1 MRAKQQRLQAPHGKA
16 REAFFVMGCLME
28 RDLEKPRRTKM
39 KRLLTS
45 ESVTE
50 GHPDK
55 LCDLLAASI
64 LDECLK
70 GDPDCLLYTSN
81 TYECLKRKQEER

>member
-39 KRLLTS
+39 KRLFTS

-55 LCDLLAASI
+55 ICDQISDAV
-64 LDECLK
+64 LDEILRQDPCYGK
-70 GDPDCLLYTSN
+70 GTDLSAEKGL
-81 TYECLKRKQEER
+81 